1 MDSTKRPSAK
11 CSNDA
16 FRRCSSILSFVS
28 ILLIVALFVR
38 METINRKTKM
48 NELRI
53 SDVESHLKIAVLM
66 KRAGNEGQPS
76 KDRYTST
83 CKSMIICFK
92 EFGFIA
98 SSNLE
103 RFGFISAMQ

>member
-1 MDSTKRPSAK
+1 MSVRILQQLSLLIREAVYTNPLEATMDSTKRPSTK

-66 KRAGNEGQPS
+66 KRAGNEGKPS
-76 KDRYTST
+76 KGR
-83 CKSMIICFK
+83 
-92 EFGFIA
+92 
-98 SSNLE
+98 
-103 RFGFISAMQ
+103 

>member
-53 SDVESHLKIAVLM
+53 SDVESHLAVLM
-66 KRAGNEGQPS
+66 KRAGNEGKPS
-76 KDRYTST
+76 KGR
-83 CKSMIICFK
+83 
-92 EFGFIA
+92 
-98 SSNLE
+98 
-103 RFGFISAMQ
+103 

>member
-53 SDVESHLKIAVLM
+53 SDVESHLKIAVLL
-66 KRAGNEGQPS
+66 KRAGNEGKPS
-76 KDRYTST
+76 KGR
-83 CKSMIICFK
+83 
-92 EFGFIA
+92 
-98 SSNLE
+98 
-103 RFGFISAMQ
+103 

>member
-53 SDVESHLKIAVLM
+53 SDVESHLKIAVLL
-66 KRAGNEGQPS
+66 KRADNEGQPS
-76 KDRYTST
+76 KDR
-83 CKSMIICFK
+83 
-92 EFGFIA
+92 
-98 SSNLE
+98 
-103 RFGFISAMQ
+103 

>member
-1 MDSTKRPSAK
+1 MDYTKKPSAK

-16 FRRCSSILSFVS
+16 FRRCSLILSFVS
-28 ILLIVALFVR
+28 ILLIVALFLR

-66 KRAGNEGQPS
+66 KRAGNEGKPS
-76 KDRYTST
+76 KGR
-83 CKSMIICFK
+83 
-92 EFGFIA
+92 
-98 SSNLE
+98 
-103 RFGFISAMQ
+103 